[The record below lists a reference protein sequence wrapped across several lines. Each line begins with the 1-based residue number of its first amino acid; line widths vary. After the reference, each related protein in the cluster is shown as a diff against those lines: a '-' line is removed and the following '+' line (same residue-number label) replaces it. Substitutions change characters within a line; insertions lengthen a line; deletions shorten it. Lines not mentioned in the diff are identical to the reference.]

1 MTDNGNQ
8 PSDDGNRPTDDR
20 NRTTVR
26 RALRGGGVVGVVVF
40 GLALAFT
47 ASADIPLR
55 AIVATGI
62 AAGLFI
68 TAGWLLLSMLLDNIA
83 GQPPD
88 RRRTIWTVAMTVLAM
103 LAPFLLLS
111 TFIEP
116 GAAAR

>member
-1 MTDNGNQ
+1 M
-8 PSDDGNRPTDDR
+8 TDDR

-26 RALRGGGVVGVVVF
+26 RALRGGAVAGTAVF
-40 GLALAFT
+40 GLALLAT
-47 ASADIPLR
+47 AASDIPLR
-55 AIVATGI
+55 AVVATGI

-103 LAPFLLLS
+103 MAPFLLLS

-116 GAAAR
+116 GASAR

>member
-1 MTDNGNQ
+1 M
-8 PSDDGNRPTDDR
+8 TDDR

-40 GLALAFT
+40 LLALLFT

-55 AIVATGI
+55 AVVATGI

-68 TAGWLLLSMLLDNIA
+68 AAGWLLLSTLLDTMA
-83 GQPPD
+83 GEPPD
-88 RRRTIWTVAMTVLAM
+88 RRRTWWTVGMTVLAM

-116 GAAAR
+116 GAASR